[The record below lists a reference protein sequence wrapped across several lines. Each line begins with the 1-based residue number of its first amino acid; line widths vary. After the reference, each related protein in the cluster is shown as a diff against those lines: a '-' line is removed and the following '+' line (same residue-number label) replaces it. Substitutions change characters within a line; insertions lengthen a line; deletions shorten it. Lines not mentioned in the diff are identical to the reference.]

1 MYAMNI
7 QNGVIGLLLY
17 QNWSVIVLRVYS
29 VKNALWAFFSPT
41 EKLLFIVISAKI
53 DIKEQSLEL
62 SL

>member
-29 VKNALWAFFSPT
+29 VKNALWAFFSFT
-41 EKLLFIVISAKI
+41 HWEIIVISAKI
-53 DIKEQSLEL
+53 VIKEQSLEL
-62 SL
+62 TL